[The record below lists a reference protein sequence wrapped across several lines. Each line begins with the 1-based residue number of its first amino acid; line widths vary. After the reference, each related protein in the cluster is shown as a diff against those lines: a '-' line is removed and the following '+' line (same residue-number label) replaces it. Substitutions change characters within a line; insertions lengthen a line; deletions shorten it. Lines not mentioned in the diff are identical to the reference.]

1 MVKVWKVQTCFYIFW
16 EKGVGDAVPDLRKQK
31 GVIIKRKRGQGTVV
45 GGGVWERWIREP
57 LWRYRTDSNVRL

>member
-1 MVKVWKVQTCFYIFW
+1 MLKLKITGVRWSRFEKSKPCFYIFW

-45 GGGVWERWIREP
+45 GGGVWER
-57 LWRYRTDSNVRL
+57 